1 MQTGKRNDNLFW
13 TGLGTVMIIVV
24 LALAVTP
31 AVFAQSRTQSERLL
45 NLFEDVFQFVED
57 NYVDEVDPNILIE
70 GALRGL
76 FESLDDPHSAY
87 LDEDELRGLTDTT
100 SGEFGGVGMYIS
112 KDSAGEDA
120 TDFILVQSPIED
132 TPAFRAGVR
141 AGDLITAVDG
151 ESTIEMSIDEAVE
164 AIRGPAG
171 STVLIS
177 ILRGQRSRIE
187 LEIER
192 AIVEVPT
199 VKYAMIEPNIG
210 FLRIIQFTPHT
221 VERFNEALGFFEQN
235 DYTSMIIDVRSNPGG
250 LLSAVIDV
258 ADLFF
263 ERGTIVGTAGRDPSE
278 NTRVTA
284 RPGAE
289 VPSDLPV
296 VVLIDEGSAS
306 ASEILAGTLQDRRR
320 ATLVGETTFGK
331 GSVQQVHMVGDGG
344 FRLTMSR
351 YYLPSGR
358 FIDKVGVDPDVEAS
372 DPELTEEQTETYFEL
387 LEQDVISEWVS
398 ENQRP
403 SDASIDRF
411 VEGLQSDGIDLPEFW
426 LRRMIR
432 DEELYQ
438 NNETIIYDL
447 DFDTVLQHAVDMIT
461 EGALAPQ

>member
-1 MQTGKRNDNLFW
+1 MQTKNRNDRLFW
-13 TGLGTVMIIVV
+13 TGIGTAMIVV
-24 LALAVTP
+24 VLVLSITP
-31 AVFAQSRTQSERLL
+31 AVFAQSRTDAERLL

-57 NYVDEVDPNILIE
+57 NYVDEIDPEVLIE
-70 GALRGL
+70 GALQGL
-76 FESLDDPHSAY
+76 FDSLDDPHSAY
-87 LDEDELRGLTDTT
+87 LDADELRSLTDTT

-112 KDSAGEDA
+112 KDTAGEDA
-120 TDFILVQSPIED
+120 TEYILVQSPIED

-151 ESTIEMSIDEAVE
+151 ESTIEMSTDEAVE

-171 STVLIS
+171 STVTIS
-177 ILRGQRSRIE
+177 ILRGERSRIE

-199 VKYAMIEPNIG
+199 VKHAMIEPGIG
-210 FLRIIQFTPHT
+210 FLRIVNFTPHT
-221 VERFNEALGFFEQN
+221 VERFLEALDFFERN

-284 RPGAE
+284 RPGTE
-289 VPSDLPV
+289 VPTGLPV
-296 VVLIDEGSAS
+296 AVLIDEGSAS
-306 ASEILAGTLQDRRR
+306 ASEILAGTLQDRNR
-320 ATLVGETTFGK
+320 ATLIGETTFGK

-358 FIDKVGVDPDVEAS
+358 FIDKVGVDPDIEATGIELS
-372 DPELTEEQTETYFEL
+372 DEQTEAYFDL
-387 LEQDVISEWVS
+387 LERGVIAEWVR
-398 ENQRP
+398 ENRDP
-403 SDASIDRF
+403 EPAEVDAF
-411 VEGLQSDGIDLPEFW
+411 LEGLRTDGMDLPELW
-426 LRRMIR
+426 LRRMVR
-432 DEELYQ
+432 NEVRYQ
-438 NNETIIYDL
+438 NNETVVYDL
-447 DFDTVLQHAVDMIT
+447 EYDLVLQRAVELIR
-461 EGALAPQ
+461 EGALSQR